1 MHFILIS
8 SLKSHLNLTTSLR
21 GRICFSIFQ
30 MRKWKTIYIKP
41 KDCGSRVQAPAI
53 ILHPPTMEYIHMH
66 VCIYCICIY
75 NVHAS
80 ITCMHP
86 YCTCIY
92 IVHASI
98 MCMHTY
104 CTCIYNVHA
113 SIMYMHISILMY
125 HQWKLARD

>member
-1 MHFILIS
+1 
-8 SLKSHLNLTTSLR
+8 
-21 GRICFSIFQ
+21 

-41 KDCGSRVQAPAI
+41 KDCGSRVQASAI

-80 ITCMHP
+80 I
-86 YCTCIY
+86 
-92 IVHASI
+92 
-98 MCMHTY
+98 
-104 CTCIYNVHA
+104 
-113 SIMYMHISILMY
+113 MYMHISILMY